1 MKIHRVDGL
10 KFDLSTRLTSHL
22 VLIFPGVILLFF
34 LLYMLTINRV
44 VLKVDGATLRMTT
57 TAVTVEQVLKEA
69 GLTLQ
74 LGDEVYPNLEHRV
87 KEGLEIEVLRGVN
100 LLVVVDG
107 REIVTRMP
115 HKTVHMRFNC

>member
-74 LGDEVYPNLEHRV
+74 LGDEE
-87 KEGLEIEVLRGVN
+87 
-100 LLVVVDG
+100 
-107 REIVTRMP
+107 
-115 HKTVHMRFNC
+115 